1 MILLDQTTSRAP
13 QSSTGRR
20 LTVLVTGTVSDAHT
34 WNLIFLTLLFREMGH
49 RVVTLGS
56 CVPESEVA
64 QRCQELSPDL
74 VVVSSVNGHGYLDG
88 LRLIRLLRRTEGC
101 DRLPAVIGGKLT
113 TDGKLEDAHVTAL
126 LEAGYGAVFDDRGPD
141 SVLAELNRFV
151 DRIALDQTRPE
162 LTS

>member
-1 MILLDQTTSRAP
+1 VSVCRTSRAP
-13 QSSTGRR
+13 QLPTGRR

-34 WNLIFLTLLFREMGH
+34 WNLTFLSLLFREMGH

-64 QRCQELSPDL
+64 ERCRQLGPDL

-101 DRLPAVIGGKLT
+101 DRLPAVIGGKLS
-113 TDGKLEDAHVTAL
+113 TDGKLEEAHMAVL
-126 LEAGYGAVFDDRGPD
+126 LESGYGAVFDDRGGD
-141 SVLAELNRFV
+141 AVLAELHRFV
-151 DRIALDQTRPE
+151 GRIALERTRLE
-162 LTS
+162 LSR